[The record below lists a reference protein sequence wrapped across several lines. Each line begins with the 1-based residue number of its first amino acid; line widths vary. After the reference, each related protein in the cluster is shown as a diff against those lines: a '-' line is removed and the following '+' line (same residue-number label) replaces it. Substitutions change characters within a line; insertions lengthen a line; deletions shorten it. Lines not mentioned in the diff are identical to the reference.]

1 MSVSIKT
8 EHEIELMREAG
19 HLLEKVHD
27 GLIPYIKPGV
37 STKEIDRIG
46 EQMIRDLGCIPNF
59 LNYGGFPASFCISLN
74 DEVVHGIPSEE
85 KIIQE
90 GDLVKI
96 DAGLI
101 YKGYHS
107 DAARTY
113 AVGEVSPQA
122 RKLMD
127 VTRECFFEGLKAAR
141 AGNHLNDISKAIGAH
156 AAKYHYGIVRDLVGH
171 GIGTHLHE
179 DPQIP
184 NFPQKRR
191 GVRLMPGMTLA
202 VEPMINLGRADV
214 AWLDDEWTVVTM
226 DGSLS
231 AHYENTILITDGDPE
246 ILTLTNNWTTYRRF
260 KMSKADVI
268 EVEGTVLEKLPN
280 AMFKVELENK
290 HVVLAH
296 ISGKLRMNFI
306 RILPGDKVTIEL
318 SPYDLSKGRIIW
330 RDK

>member
-90 GDLVKI
+90 GNLVKI

-127 VTRECFFEGLKAAR
+127 VTRECFFEGTPSNSSCSSPWAESGRFAALFS
-141 AGNHLNDISKAIGAH
+141 AIS
-156 AAKYHYGIVRDLVGH
+156 
-171 GIGTHLHE
+171 
-179 DPQIP
+179 P
-184 NFPQKRR
+184 
-191 GVRLMPGMTLA
+191 VRLSRGHSP
-202 VEPMINLGRADV
+202 
-214 AWLDDEWTVVTM
+214 
-226 DGSLS
+226 LS
-231 AHYENTILITDGDPE
+231 AAP
-246 ILTLTNNWTTYRRF
+246 
-260 KMSKADVI
+260 
-268 EVEGTVLEKLPN
+268 
-280 AMFKVELENK
+280 
-290 HVVLAH
+290 
-296 ISGKLRMNFI
+296 
-306 RILPGDKVTIEL
+306 
-318 SPYDLSKGRIIW
+318 
-330 RDK
+330 

>member
-113 AVGEVSPQA
+113 ATG
-122 RKLMD
+122 
-127 VTRECFFEGLKAAR
+127 
-141 AGNHLNDISKAIGAH
+141 
-156 AAKYHYGIVRDLVGH
+156 
-171 GIGTHLHE
+171 
-179 DPQIP
+179 
-184 NFPQKRR
+184 
-191 GVRLMPGMTLA
+191 
-202 VEPMINLGRADV
+202 
-214 AWLDDEWTVVTM
+214 
-226 DGSLS
+226 
-231 AHYENTILITDGDPE
+231 
-246 ILTLTNNWTTYRRF
+246 
-260 KMSKADVI
+260 
-268 EVEGTVLEKLPN
+268 
-280 AMFKVELENK
+280 
-290 HVVLAH
+290 
-296 ISGKLRMNFI
+296 
-306 RILPGDKVTIEL
+306 
-318 SPYDLSKGRIIW
+318 
-330 RDK
+330 

>member
-27 GLIPYIKPGV
+27 GLIPYIKPGM

-141 AGNHLNDISKAIGAH
+141 AGNHLNDISKAIGAM
-156 AAKYHYGIVRDLVGH
+156 L
-171 GIGTHLHE
+171 
-179 DPQIP
+179 P
-184 NFPQKRR
+184 NIIM
-191 GVRLMPGMTLA
+191 GLSAT
-202 VEPMINLGRADV
+202 
-214 AWLDDEWTVVTM
+214 WLDME
-226 DGSLS
+226 S
-231 AHYENTILITDGDPE
+231 A
-246 ILTLTNNWTTYRRF
+246 LTFMRIRR
-260 KMSKADVI
+260 S
-268 EVEGTVLEKLPN
+268 
-280 AMFKVELENK
+280 
-290 HVVLAH
+290 
-296 ISGKLRMNFI
+296 
-306 RILPGDKVTIEL
+306 RIFRRSEEEFV
-318 SPYDLSKGRIIW
+318 
-330 RDK
+330 